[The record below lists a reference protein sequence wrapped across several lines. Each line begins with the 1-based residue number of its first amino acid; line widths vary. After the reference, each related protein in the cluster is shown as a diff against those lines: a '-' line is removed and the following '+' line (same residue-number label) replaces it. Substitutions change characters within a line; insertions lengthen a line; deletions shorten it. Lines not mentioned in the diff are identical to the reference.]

1 MRQRPG
7 KGLPVPAAMLSVL
20 LALFSC
26 SYESGEDDEDRK
38 HKNKIRV
45 EALLPQ
51 RAVVGPS
58 GLVASETVVGLPAA
72 VASSED
78 GTCGRVAGAR
88 PALPLTE
95 DRPRSMVPGID
106 RACPGSVG

>member
-1 MRQRPG
+1 MRRRPG
-7 KGLPVPAAMLSVL
+7 KGRSVSAAMLSAL
-20 LALFSC
+20 SLFSC

-38 HKNKIRV
+38 HKNKVRV

-51 RAVVGPS
+51 RPVVGPS